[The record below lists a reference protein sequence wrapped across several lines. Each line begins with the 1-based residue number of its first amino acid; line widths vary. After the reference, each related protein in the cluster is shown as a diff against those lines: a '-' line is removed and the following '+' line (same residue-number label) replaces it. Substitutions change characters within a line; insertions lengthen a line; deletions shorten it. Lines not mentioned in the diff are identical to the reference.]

1 MVDTNGDGT
10 YGGITGTAQV
20 DTSGVQQQDTDCL
33 VLSGGR
39 STYTQGV
46 AVTMTTPPVN
56 KTVCEGQNVTFS
68 ATATAAI
75 VATTPVTTVYY

>member
-20 DTSGVQQQDTDCL
+20 DTSGKVPAAGYGL
-33 VLSGGR
+33 PSALLEVEAPI
-39 STYTQGV
+39 QGV

-56 KTVCEGQNVTFS
+56 KTVCEGQNVTFLLRRQLQL
-68 ATATAAI
+68 
-75 VATTPVTTVYY
+75 

>member
-33 VLSGGR
+33 VLFWRQKHLYTRGGCNDDNA
-39 STYTQGV
+39 SS
-46 AVTMTTPPVN
+46 
-56 KTVCEGQNVTFS
+56 K
-68 ATATAAI
+68 
-75 VATTPVTTVYY
+75 